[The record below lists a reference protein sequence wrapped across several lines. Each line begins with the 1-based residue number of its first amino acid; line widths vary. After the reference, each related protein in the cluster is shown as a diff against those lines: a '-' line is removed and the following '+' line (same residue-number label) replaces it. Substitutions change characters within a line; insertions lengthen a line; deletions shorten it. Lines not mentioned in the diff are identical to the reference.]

1 MSASS
6 SEGPFGASFLAVKR
20 CCEAWNRTITLSKE
34 KGKKDWEA
42 IEAAAKAYRHAM
54 PFLTSEANIR
64 GFIAAVAE
72 GMILGAFQDKE
83 GARLVYVAQV
93 ALTGLSRSSQP
104 EVRPGKDSPSPEPP
118 QANDIQPQSGSAPA
132 AQDLPSTPAPDPAE
146 PTEPNQGNPT
156 GHHPHHPGQRRT
168 GACKRRVGRENT
180 HPPTP
185 TPFPKWNKKANHQRK
200 SAKRK

>member
-1 MSASS
+1 
-6 SEGPFGASFLAVKR
+6 
-20 CCEAWNRTITLSKE
+20 
-34 KGKKDWEA
+34 
-42 IEAAAKAYRHAM
+42 M

-104 EVRPGKDSPSPEPP
+104 EVRLGKDSPSPEPP
-118 QANDIQPQSGSAPA
+118 QASDVQPQSGPAPT
-132 AQDLPSTPAPDPAE
+132 AQDLPVNSRAGPRRANR
-146 PTEPNQGNPT
+146 TEPGNR
-156 GHHPHHPGQRRT
+156 GGQHPHHPGLRRT
-168 GACKRRVGRENT
+168 GPCIRRVGRKNT